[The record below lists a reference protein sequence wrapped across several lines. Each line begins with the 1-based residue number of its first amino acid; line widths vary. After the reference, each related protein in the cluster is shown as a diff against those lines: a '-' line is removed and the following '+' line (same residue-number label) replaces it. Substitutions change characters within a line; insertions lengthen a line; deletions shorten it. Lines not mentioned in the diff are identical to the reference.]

1 MLTLSGEM
9 ERKIRKNIILKK
21 RCDVNDIECHVIM
34 TLSGERGRE
43 HWPFPR
49 LTAGAVCIVLYTVCI
64 TVWTTHSVQCASMY
78 KCAPHVCSV
87 YQCTV
92 WLSIELCAS
101 MYALYTHWLHC
112 NALYAHFASMWA
124 LYNTMHTLLQNVYNI
139 HTANYIVYTLCSLNW
154 TLAVHRTVLH
164 DIFQMICC
172 DTVSKGRDRN

>member
-1 MLTLSGEM
+1 MILNVMHVMLTLSGEM
-9 ERKIRKNIILKK
+9 ERKIRRKIKKKDGKKDKEKDKRKNIISKK

-92 WLSIELCAS
+92 
-101 MYALYTHWLHC
+101 
-112 NALYAHFASMWA
+112 
-124 LYNTMHTLLQNVYNI
+124 
-139 HTANYIVYTLCSLNW
+139 
-154 TLAVHRTVLH
+154 
-164 DIFQMICC
+164 
-172 DTVSKGRDRN
+172 

>member
-1 MLTLSGEM
+1 MDDIECHVMLTLSGEM
-9 ERKIRKNIILKK
+9 ERKIRRKIKKNIILKK

-64 TVWTTHSVQCASMY
+64 TVCINVHHPLCEVQCASMY

-92 WLSIELCAS
+92 
-101 MYALYTHWLHC
+101 
-112 NALYAHFASMWA
+112 
-124 LYNTMHTLLQNVYNI
+124 
-139 HTANYIVYTLCSLNW
+139 
-154 TLAVHRTVLH
+154 
-164 DIFQMICC
+164 
-172 DTVSKGRDRN
+172 

>member
-1 MLTLSGEM
+1 MWC
-9 ERKIRKNIILKK
+9 ERYWMS
-21 RCDVNDIECHVIM
+21 CYNDIIW
-34 TLSGERGRE
+34 GERERTLAISSA
-43 HWPFPR
+43 HSR
-49 LTAGAVCIVLYTVCI
+49 CSVHCII
-64 TVWTTHSVQCASMY
+64 HSLHHCVHHPLCEVQCASMY

-101 MYALYTHWLHC
+101 MFALYTHWLHC

-154 TLAVHRTVLH
+154 TLAV
-164 DIFQMICC
+164 QMICC